1 MRHRILTARLKRW
14 LSLLFKKIAVTA
26 TRIATRR
33 QSKQKQQLSNAEYHL
48 SLAELRRLAS
58 FAGTRRDKLLI
69 QLLIETGVR
78 RSEVSVLKVG
88 DVDSL
93 RGVIVIKNSKGN
105 KSRVVPVTLDLARA
119 LKTLNADSLGHIFLS
134 RNGAFISCRQ
144 INRIVAAAGRTAG
157 IRNPNPRSETVTC
170 HLLRHSFARHWKASG
185 GSIESLSKILGH
197 SSVKTTWDQYGT
209 ESLADVVRNYQKTIK
224 KIRKMAEL

>member
-1 MRHRILTARLKRW
+1 MTARVKRW
-14 LSLLFKKIAVTA
+14 LSLLFRKIVDVA
-26 TRIATRR
+26 TRIVTRR
-33 QSKQKQQLSNAEYHL
+33 QPKQKQQLSNAEYHL
-48 SLAELRRLAS
+48 SLVELRRLVS
-58 FAGTRRDKLLI
+58 FAGTKRDKLLI
-69 QLLIETGVR
+69 QLLIETGIR
-78 RSEVSVLKVG
+78 RSEASALNVC

-93 RGVIVIKNSKGN
+93 RGMIVIRNSKGN
-105 KSRVVPVTLDLARA
+105 KTRVVPVTLDLAKA
-119 LKTLNADSLGHIFLS
+119 LKALNTDSLGHIFLARS
-134 RNGAFISCRQ
+134 GAFISCRQ
-144 INRIVAAAGRTAG
+144 INRIVAATGRAAG
-157 IRNPNPRSETVTC
+157 IRNPNPKSDTVTC